1 MAMFRDRHDPV
12 RLFARRL
19 GMVAL
24 LAAVVIVASAVWDV
38 YGKEHDSRTLRVQ
51 SEQEL
56 SDLQE
61 QEGLLG
67 TNITQLKT
75 ERGREEALRE
85 SYDVGR
91 QGEGLIII
99 VEPPAPEPLP
109 EESRLRQW
117 VNKFLPFW

>member
-12 RLFARRL
+12 RLFVRRL

-38 YGKEHDSRTLRVQ
+38 YGKEHDSHTLRIQ

-56 SDLQE
+56 SDLQG

-67 TNITQLKT
+67 TNIAQLKT

>member
-1 MAMFRDRHDPV
+1 MELFGDGHDPV